1 MYIIMKQTV
10 DLALKLER
18 TDIINNLNEL
28 HKKGLLE
35 DKKTYYKYETNEE
48 HNAKSN

>member
-10 DLALKLER
+10 DYALKLER
-18 TDIINNLNEL
+18 TDIIDHLNEL

-35 DKKTYYKYETNEE
+35 DKKTYYKYETNEDG
-48 HNAKSN
+48 NVTT